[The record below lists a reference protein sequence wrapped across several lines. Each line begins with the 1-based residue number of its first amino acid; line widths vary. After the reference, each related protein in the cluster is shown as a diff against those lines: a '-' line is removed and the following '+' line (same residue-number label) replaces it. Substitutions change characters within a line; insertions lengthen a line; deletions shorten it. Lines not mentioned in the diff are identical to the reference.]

1 MNLDHPIWMVLKYM
15 RTIKRFISI
24 FGVMAMIAV
33 AAMAQTNLTAVD
45 GTRVDVQGQ
54 RGKVVVLAVG
64 ACWLPLSAKQAEYTN
79 SLVKKYSGKDV
90 VFYFVATD
98 SSNTKSKNFAD
109 DATVKKFAF
118 DKKVGVPVLR
128 DFDGAATLRK
138 FRIEQV
144 PSFVIIDKNG
154 VQSGDPFGGIS
165 TDPKYDPTV
174 AISRAIDKLL

>member
-1 MNLDHPIWMVLKYM
+1 MIPKYM
-15 RTIKRFISI
+15 RTIKHLVLVFW
-24 FGVMAMIAV
+24 VTALTV
-33 AAMAQTNLTAVD
+33 LAASAQTNLTAVD
-45 GTRVDVQGQ
+45 GTQVDVQGQ

-64 ACWLPLSAKQAEYTN
+64 ASWLPLSAKQAEYTN
-79 SLVKKYSGKDV
+79 SLVKKYSGRDV

-98 SSNTKSKNFAD
+98 SSNAKSKNFAD
-109 DATVKKFAF
+109 DSTIRKFAF
-118 DKKVGVPVLR
+118 DKKVGVTVLR